1 MDFDLPQKQETRFM
15 YLLPF
20 SPNEALV
27 EYTLFSKDL
36 LEVEEYETAIND
48 YLKEKK
54 RGSTLLLKKSRE
66 ASP

>member
-36 LEVEEYETAIND
+36 LEDEEYETAIND
-48 YLKEKK
+48 YLKEKS
-54 RGSTLLLKKSRE
+54 GE
-66 ASP
+66 VHHY

>member
-1 MDFDLPQKQETRFM
+1 M
-15 YLLPF
+15 YVLPF

-36 LEVEEYETAIND
+36 LDDEEYETAIND
-48 YLKEKK
+48 YLKEK
-54 RGSTLLLKKSRE
+54 RQGNTPLLKKNKE